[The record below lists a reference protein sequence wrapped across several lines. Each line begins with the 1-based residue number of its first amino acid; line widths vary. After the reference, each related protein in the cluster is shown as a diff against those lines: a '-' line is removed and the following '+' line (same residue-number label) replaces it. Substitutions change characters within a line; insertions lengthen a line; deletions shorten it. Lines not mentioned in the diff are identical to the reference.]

1 MEMNRRLQ
9 QIKTVW
15 GWIQF
20 PLLLLLLLAAIFW
33 LHWQQDTLARQLSQQ
48 QRALALQTAHTQQQ
62 QLLLTNY
69 MDTITDLIVHDK
81 LLTATTL
88 DPAAVIAQAQTQE
101 VLRELDPDYKAKLMH
116 FLYNTQLINNDHHVI
131 SMANADLRGAHLKGL
146 DLRDTNLAGA
156 DLSGADLRGIN
167 LSYATLSYVNFS
179 GADLT
184 GANLY
189 GSEMHNV
196 NLAGANLTKAYM
208 QDAFNLGNTSFSQA
222 KSLSGAILPDG
233 TKHS

>member
-1 MEMNRRLQ
+1 MEINRRQ
-9 QIKTVW
+9 QIKTLW
-15 GWIQF
+15 RWLQF
-20 PLLLLLLLAAIFW
+20 PLLALLLLAGIFW
-33 LHWQQDTLARQLSQQ
+33 LHWQQDALARQLSQQ
-48 QRALALQTAHTQQQ
+48 QRTLALQTAHAQQQ

-69 MDTITDLIVHDK
+69 MDTITDLMVHDK

-88 DPAAVIAQAQTQE
+88 DPAAVIAEAQTQE
-101 VLRELDPDYKAKLMH
+101 VLRELDPDYKAKLMY
-116 FLYNTQLINNDHHVI
+116 FLYNTRLINNDYHVI
-131 SMANADLRGAHLKGL
+131 SMANADLHDAHLQRL
-146 DLRDTNLAGA
+146 DLRDTNLSGA
-156 DLSGADLRGIN
+156 DLSGADLRGVN

-208 QDAFNLGNTSFSQA
+208 QDAFNLGTTNFSQA

-233 TKHS
+233 SKHP